1 MDAIVFDVNRFRALT
16 IQYGRRFG
24 SQVLR
29 NIGSSL
35 KKLARET
42 GGIACRE
49 GTDTFLLYCP
59 HRDDLEQLFKEFLFD
74 VLDEKSDADKITL
87 RFGVFTDAQREPDID
102 ERFDRARIAA
112 DRVKDDSRSTIG
124 FYDAN

>member
-1 MDAIVFDVNRFRALT
+1 MQKYSLNLRLFDIILLLSRSFYLLRDGFYGSWLKGRFDYADH
-16 IQYGRRFG
+16 YFAE
-24 SQVLR
+24 
-29 NIGSSL
+29 
-35 KKLARET
+35 KLYYEST
-42 GGIACRE
+42 
-49 GTDTFLLYCP
+49 
-59 HRDDLEQLFKEFLFD
+59 EQLFKEFLFD